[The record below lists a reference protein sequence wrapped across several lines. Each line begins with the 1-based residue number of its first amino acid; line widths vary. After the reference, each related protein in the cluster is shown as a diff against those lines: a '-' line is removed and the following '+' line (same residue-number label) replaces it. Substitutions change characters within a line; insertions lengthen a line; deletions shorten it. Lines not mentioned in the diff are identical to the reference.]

1 MRGRRRTALQ
11 PRLLPGRIP
20 GLLAG
25 LLALVLVAACDSTD
39 ARQAQPSGGTQTP
52 SVSPSTTTQPASRR
66 TTPSGSASAPST
78 ASSSAAPVAD
88 PEHAVDPPG
97 PRTGQLG
104 LADLIVYNTHTLS
117 PDLVSRIKHLKGV
130 TGVES
135 MAMGQVVIE
144 NKSLTVAAVDP
155 GTYRD
160 YTPYASAETQQV
172 WDRVAGGEVALR
184 PGLQKH
190 VPLDDQ
196 DYLKLGSG
204 RDAPRVHVGAWAPQT
219 PEVDAVVN
227 DTWVKDLGMEPGN
240 ALLITTGQTSPE
252 SLRKP
257 IEKIAGSGASV
268 QLTDVVAREGLDTSV
283 QQTAFLV
290 GTVADA
296 VGTFNYTVL
305 GGGHIAPDPAWVRSH
320 IATEPVP
327 ILGNVTCNRLM
338 FPQLRAALQE
348 VVDRGLASKI
358 HPGEYAGC
366 YYPRFIAGTTSLSNH
381 SFGLALDLNVPGN
394 QRGTPGEMDRTVV
407 SIFEKWGFTWGGTWH
422 YTDPM
427 HFEMNRL
434 VNPR

>member
-1 MRGRRRTALQ
+1 MDR
-11 PRLLPGRIP
+11 
-20 GLLAG
+20 
-25 LLALVLVAACDSTD
+25 
-39 ARQAQPSGGTQTP
+39 
-52 SVSPSTTTQPASRR
+52 
-66 TTPSGSASAPST
+66 
-78 ASSSAAPVAD
+78 
-88 PEHAVDPPG
+88 PG
-97 PRTGQLG
+97 PRTGQVG
-104 LADLIVYNTHTLS
+104 IADLIVYSTHTLS
-117 PDLVSRIKHLKGV
+117 PDMVRAIKHLKGV
-130 TGVES
+130 TRVEP

-144 NKSLTVAAVDP
+144 NKALTVAAVDP
-155 GTYRD
+155 ATYRNF
-160 YTPYASAETQQV
+160 TPYASAETRQV

-184 PGLQKH
+184 PALQGKL
-190 VPLDDQ
+190 PTDKQ
-196 DYLKLGSG
+196 DYLRLGSG
-204 RDAPRVHVGAWAPQT
+204 EDAPRVHVGAWAPQT

-227 DTWVKDLGMEPGN
+227 DTWIDSLGMQKDN
-240 ALLITTGQTSPE
+240 ALLVTTGLASPE
-252 SLRKP
+252 SMRKP
-257 IEKIAGSGASV
+257 IQRIAGGGASV
-268 QLTDVVAREGLDTSV
+268 QLTDIVARKGLDTSV

-305 GGGHIAPDPAWVRSH
+305 GGGRIAPDPAWVRAH
-320 IATEPVP
+320 ITTAPVP
-327 ILGNVTCNRLM
+327 ILGNVTCNRLI

-348 VVDRGLASKI
+348 VVDRGLADKI

-427 HFEMNRL
+427 HFEMNAL